1 MASSRSLSSPEAEL
15 RHWLQD
21 VLIDT
26 CIEET
31 GRELRRT
38 PFYSLNEVS
47 LGGLS
52 AVAVTANENALQLE
66 GEHDPEYAVI
76 TERVAEE
83 CHRYARLRHPNVLQ
97 FLGVSFPKS
106 SLLPILFIE
115 QIDFTLSQCLHRF
128 SNLPDY
134 LKISILLDAA
144 LGLQCFHDQS
154 PSIPHGSLTASNIF
168 LTSNLTAK
176 LDYPPLYQ
184 VFGGQAPSDESPFET
199 NGLHLSSAF
208 TGIANSTGFKDDI
221 FAFGELMVHVI
232 TQRRPKRVQI
242 GYSPSLIQQIEN
254 VDGRHMLRGLIMQC
268 LQKDPVL
275 RPTASEIVQ
284 EIKMCMTSRKSLFK
298 DPIKLVSTML
308 NTPHSADGSPNTGS
322 PTEARVKR
330 LETENARLVAQLKVT
345 QSELRH
351 LRVQQTLFGNSNT
364 GDDDD
369 NEDDDESKKEVE
381 MKDVAVQVE
390 ILQANHRKVSCTMLC
405 HVLSQA
411 VVSVCIKC

>member
-26 CIEET
+26 SIEET

-52 AVAVTANENALQLE
+52 AVAVTANEKALQLE

-76 TERVAEE
+76 TEKVAEE

-106 SLLPILFIE
+106 SLLPILVIE

-134 LKISILLDAA
+134 LKVSILLDTA

-154 PSIPHGSLTASNIF
+154 PSIPHGSLTASSVF

-176 LDYPPLYQ
+176 LGYPPVYK
-184 VFGGQAPSDESPFET
+184 VFGGQSPSDESPFET
-199 NGLHLSSAF
+199 NGLHMSSAF
-208 TGIANSTGFKDDI
+208 TGIANSSGFKDDI

-284 EIKMCMTSRKSLFK
+284 EIKMCMTSRKSPFQ
-298 DPIKLVSTML
+298 DPIKLVSTMI
-308 NTPHSADGSPNTGS
+308 NTPHSADGSPNTGGS
-322 PTEARVKR
+322 PTEVRVKR
-330 LETENARLVAQLKVT
+330 LETENTRLVAQLKVT

-351 LRVQQTLFGNSNT
+351 LRVQQTLFGNSNV
-364 GDDDD
+364 GDND
-369 NEDDDESKKEVE
+369 NEDDDESEKKVE
-381 MKDVAVQVE
+381 MKDVAVQVD
-390 ILQANHRKVSCTMLC
+390 ILQANHRKVSCSTLC
-405 HVLSQA
+405 CVLSQA
-411 VVSVCIKC
+411 VVSVCI